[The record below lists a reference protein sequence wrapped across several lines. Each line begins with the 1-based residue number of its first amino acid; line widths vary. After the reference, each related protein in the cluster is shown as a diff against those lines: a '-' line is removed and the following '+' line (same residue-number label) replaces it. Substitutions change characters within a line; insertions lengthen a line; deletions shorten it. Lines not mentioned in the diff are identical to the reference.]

1 MKYWILSAFVLLL
14 GACSTSVERV
24 SSDSTIDL
32 SGAWNDTDSRLVA
45 EEMIQDALSRP
56 WISDFSGRTGKRPA
70 VIVGTVRNLSHE
82 HINVKTFVA
91 DMERALVNSGKVDF
105 VASRDERGEIRDE
118 RIDQDLNA
126 RESTRNAAGQELG
139 ADFMLQGQIN
149 TIIDMEGKQQV
160 RYYQVDL
167 TMISMADNRKV
178 WLGQKKIKKLVKNS
192 KLPSLYDAKN
202 SDQGTAPVGC
212 PDFSIRVRLVAGEP
226 ARNQSDQSR
235 AAGNPGSPATNI
247 PFQP

>member
-1 MKYWILSAFVLLL
+1 MKILMMVLSLFL
-14 GACSTSVERV
+14 VGACSTSVERV
-24 SSDSTIDL
+24 SSDTTIDL

-56 WISDFSGRTGKRPA
+56 WITDYSGRTGKRPA

-91 DMERALVNSGKVDF
+91 DMERALVNSGRVDF

-126 RESTRNAAGQELG
+126 REDTRKAAGQEQG
-139 ADFMLQGQIN
+139 ADFMLKGQIN
-149 TIIDMEGKQQV
+149 TIMDVDGKEQV

-167 TMISMADNRKV
+167 TLISMADNRKV
-178 WLGQKKIKKLVKNS
+178 WLGQKKIKKLVKN
-192 KLPSLYDAKN
+192 AK
-202 SDQGTAPVGC
+202 
-212 PDFSIRVRLVAGEP
+212 IRY
-226 ARNQSDQSR
+226 
-235 AAGNPGSPATNI
+235 
-247 PFQP
+247 